1 MNEEILRKNMEI
13 ERLTEENRKKDLR
26 LSELSSTISEYQFK
40 IRQLNE
46 SNEYL
51 VKYEEKINMLSRE
64 LERLNVML
72 REKNN

>member
-1 MNEEILRKNMEI
+1 MNEEILKKNMEI
-13 ERLTEENRKKDLR
+13 ERLAEENRKKDSR

-51 VKYEEKINMLSRE
+51 VKYE
-64 LERLNVML
+64 
-72 REKNN
+72 